1 MSLLGVF
8 IIKEFNMKK
17 IVRLTEADLVRLVK
31 RVISEQE
38 VKVGDTI
45 NLYTYPN
52 ESNSFFKTQA
62 TIKEFLDDENIPET
76 KYKRRTYPG
85 RIEKVI
91 SITAPNYNDAIL
103 RFSCPSKLNDT
114 SFELSWKSD
123 DSTQNSEMVYNKALS
138 KSMIK
143 DFCSTKTDPDI
154 PLRKTTV
161 PKATFSSTEPVS
173 SSMAEGK
180 KIKKSY

>member
-1 MSLLGVF
+1 
-8 IIKEFNMKK
+8 MKK
-17 IVRLTEADLVRLVK
+17 IVRLTEADLVRLVEK
-31 RVISEQE
+31 VILEQE
-38 VKVGDTI
+38 VKVGDTV
-45 NLYTYPN
+45 NLYTFPVENNKY
-52 ESNSFFKTQA
+52 FKTQA
-62 TIKEFLDDENIPET
+62 TIKGFLDDVNVPET
-76 KYKRRTYPG
+76 QYKRKTYPG
-85 RIEKVI
+85 GIQKVI
-91 SITAPNYNDAIL
+91 SITAPNYNDATL
-103 RFSCPSKLNDT
+103 RFSCPSNIND
-114 SFELSWKSD
+114 SRFELSWKSD